1 MDERSWPEEDKET
14 REQLPA
20 EGGDDVDPAAT
31 PGGVDPVTGEQ
42 GPGESQNADI
52 PAA

>member
-1 MDERSWPEEDKET
+1 MDERDWPAEDEDT
-14 REQLPA
+14 RELPS
-20 EGGDDVDPAAT
+20 ESGDDVEPAPT
-31 PGGVDPVTGEQ
+31 PGGIDPVTGEQ